1 MSEWTVR
8 RRLAYICGA
17 PLIPGVLLARSL
29 RAARAVRRA
38 EKLPAWTI
46 PIMVAGAVISAIGE
60 MLGYA
65 GASSAATEQAMTELE
80 LQKPSLVSSTAP

>member
-1 MSEWTVR
+1 MSEWTVW
-8 RRLAYICGA
+8 RRLAYTCGA
-17 PLIPGVLLARSL
+17 PLIPGVLLARAL

>member
-1 MSEWTVR
+1 
-8 RRLAYICGA
+8 
-17 PLIPGVLLARSL
+17 
-29 RAARAVRRA
+29 
-38 EKLPAWTI
+38 
-46 PIMVAGAVISAIGE
+46 MVAGAVISAIGE